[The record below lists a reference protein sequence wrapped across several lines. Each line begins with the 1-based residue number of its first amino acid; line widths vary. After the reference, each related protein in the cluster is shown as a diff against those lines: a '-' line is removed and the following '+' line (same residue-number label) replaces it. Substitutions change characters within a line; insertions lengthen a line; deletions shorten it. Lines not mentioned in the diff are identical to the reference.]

1 MSSSEEII
9 SEAEPGSLRPSKTTQ
24 KQKKRRTQ
32 QHQTQTTNYE
42 VEVEDGTPA
51 DVSQAS
57 PIPIDDLLQMTTRVR
72 LLVCSIGNPA
82 PYTNT
87 LHSAGHTVL
96 SILTSSLAYPPFQR
110 DRAYGNGVVT
120 HGSGLTFW
128 QSKSLM
134 NVSGAGVSAAWR
146 QFQRESRGEQTELV
160 VVHDELE
167 LPVGEVKVKD
177 GGASAKGHN
186 GLKDIAKC
194 LPGQKYKRIGV
205 GIGRP
210 ESREPNVVA
219 SYVLRKMNA
228 TERAKVAGSWV
239 KVEVELRKMQ
249 GI

>member
-1 MSSSEEII
+1 MRRAQIMSSEII
-9 SEAEPGSLRPSKTTQ
+9 L
-24 KQKKRRTQ
+24 
-32 QHQTQTTNYE
+32 
-42 VEVEDGTPA
+42 DA
-51 DVSQAS
+51 DVTPLGPTQPQRRETRRPHSSAAESVEEQENTGADPS
-57 PIPIDDLLQMTTRVR
+57 SLLILSLDDLSMSNPIR

-96 SILTSSLAYPPFQR
+96 SVLASSLASSSFQR
-110 DRAYGNGVVT
+110 DRAYGNGVVARSPDYT
-120 HGSGLTFW
+120 LW

-146 QFQRESRGEQTELV
+146 QFQRESRGEQTKLV

-167 LPVGEVKVKD
+167 LPVGDVKVRD

-210 ESREPNVVA
+210 ESRDPNVVA
-219 SYVLRKMNA
+219 SYVLRKMSA
-228 TERAKVAGSWV
+228 AERMKIERAWEKVD
-239 KVEVELRKMQ
+239 EELRKMQ
-249 GI
+249 GA